1 VPVSGLQ
8 RQGAGVTPILQPA
21 ATEAEIVQPVSWSAG
36 PRLGPSKEVLRLRLY
51 AALAAIDFA
60 SVTVAFLAA
69 TLVWR
74 GELLHH
80 QGLDVLG
87 LVVPVFLLLAFSSRA
102 YGIEVLQTPKI
113 GVFRSARSLLLA
125 IAAAI
130 GIIFYLKAGANFSRA
145 VVAIGTAGSLFF
157 VCAGRWLFGRW
168 ATRRYEGRFTREV
181 LIVDGVPDYASH
193 GDIVIFAEKA
203 KISPATDDPHLLDR
217 VGRLLKHC
225 DRVVLA
231 CPPERRRAW
240 AAMLKGHEIDVEML
254 IPELDELGPLAIGRL
269 DGTSTLRVSS
279 GPLGVR
285 DRLLKRAF
293 DLALTIPLLIMLLP
307 VFIAVAVAI
316 KLESPGA
323 VFFRQPRVG
332 LGNRMFVML
341 KFRSMRVESLD
352 ANADKLTQPG
362 DSRLTRIG
370 DFLRRTS
377 LDELPQ
383 LINVL
388 MGDMS
393 IAGPR
398 PHATGA
404 LAGEARYWEVDSRYW
419 HRHAVKPGMTGLA
432 QIRGYRGTTFERADL
447 SNRLNADLEYLTGW
461 SIWRD
466 IAIVAATI
474 GVLRHKN
481 AF

>member
-1 VPVSGLQ
+1 M
-8 RQGAGVTPILQPA
+8 
-21 ATEAEIVQPVSWSAG
+21 
-36 PRLGPSKEVLRLRLY
+36 RLY

-60 SVTVAFLAA
+60 SVTFAFLGAA
-69 TLVWR
+69 LAWR
-74 GELLHH
+74 GDLFHH

-87 LVVPVFLLLAFSSRA
+87 LVVPAFLILAFSSRA

-113 GVFRSARSLLLA
+113 GVFRSGRSLLLA

-130 GIIFYLKAGANFSRA
+130 GVIFYLKAGVSFSRA
-145 VVAIGTAGSLFF
+145 VVAIGTIGSLFF
-157 VCAGRWLFGRW
+157 VCTGRWLFGRW
-168 ATRRYEGRFTREV
+168 AKRRYEGRFTREV
-181 LIVDGVPDYASH
+181 LIVDGPHDYTGPH
-193 GDIVIFAEKA
+193 DIVIFADKA
-203 KISPATDDPHLLDR
+203 KISPATDDPRLLDR
-217 VGRLLKHC
+217 VGRLLKNC
-225 DRVVLA
+225 DRVVLS
-231 CPPERRRAW
+231 CPPDRRRPW
-240 AAMLKGHEIDVEML
+240 SAMLKGLEIDVEML
-254 IPELDELGPLAIGRL
+254 VPELDELGPLAIGRL
-269 DGTSTLRVSS
+269 DGTTTLRVSS

-293 DLALTIPLLIMLLP
+293 DLALTLPAIIILLP
-307 VFIAVAVAI
+307 VFLAVAVAI
-316 KLESPGA
+316 KLESPGP
-323 VFFRQPRVG
+323 VFFKQPRVG

-362 DSRLTRIG
+362 DARLTRIG

-377 LDELPQ
+377 LDEIPQ

-388 MGDMS
+388 LGDMS

-432 QIRGYRGTTFERADL
+432 QIRGYRGTTFEQVDL
-447 SNRLNADLEYLTGW
+447 SNRLDADLEYLTGW

-466 IAIVAATI
+466 VAIVAATI